1 MYRGEVNVTQD
12 KLPSLLAA
20 AEALQIKGLAGPATN
35 SHDGDSQ
42 RGNFEERRR
51 KRPRTM
57 PDPSEM
63 PRNPVGRPR
72 IHPKPPQQ
80 RQSGPVLP
88 AQTSMPPR
96 INVRPEQHLQRPIQ
110 MDDGPPPQRMKHSPP
125 ASPPVKMEPL
135 ETDLSNDSLDK
146 LRFDGESGGSG
157 DGSNHG
163 DALVDLSQ
171 ARYSINNG
179 LQSERNRDRDRDQ
192 SDNEHDEDRHLDEEE
207 DREAEHDRGQEN
219 ERNQLRDHHDMDQE
233 NDQEE
238 DHDLDHD
245 QDMNQERDDQGL
257 AMGAGSEDDQDS
269 HSSDEDPYDNEPPQE
284 SRQQGDL
291 MPDHLLGRL

>member
-1 MYRGEVNVTQD
+1 
-12 KLPSLLAA
+12 
-20 AEALQIKGLAGPATN
+20 
-35 SHDGDSQ
+35 
-42 RGNFEERRR
+42 
-51 KRPRTM
+51 M
-57 PDPSEM
+57 PDPADV

-80 RQSGPVLP
+80 RQSGPAAS
-88 AQTSMPPR
+88 AQLNMPPR

-110 MDDGPPPQRMKHSPP
+110 LDDGPPAQRIKHSPP

-146 LRFDGESGGSG
+146 LRYDGGESGGSG

-179 LQSERNRDRDRDQ
+179 LQSDRNRDH
-192 SDNEHDEDRHLDEEE
+192 SDNEHDEDRHLDEDEE
-207 DREAEHDRGQEN
+207 RDADRGQEN
-219 ERNQLRDHHDMDQE
+219 ERNQLRDHHDIDQD

-238 DHDLDHD
+238 DHEMDHD
-245 QDMNQERDDQGL
+245 QDLNQERDDQGMT
-257 AMGAGSEDDQDS
+257 MGGGSEDDQDS
-269 HSSDEDPYDNEPPQE
+269 HSSDEDQFDNEPPQD
-284 SRQQGDL
+284 SRQPGDL
-291 MPDHLLGRL
+291 MQDHLLGRL